1 MSRIG
6 QKPIVIPK
14 EVNVEV
20 KEGVI
25 FVEGKKGKLERK
37 LSARVTVEIKDGQLF
52 VKRVANTK
60 MDRAFHGLYRALIL
74 NMIIGVSEGYLKELE
89 IQGVGFRAAVQGNV
103 LNMALGFSHPV
114 NIDIPAGLKIETPKP
129 TQIIIRGIDKE
140 LVGKIASEIH
150 DVFPPEPYKG
160 KGIRFVGEH
169 VKKKVGKAKATGK

>member
-103 LNMALGFSHPV
+103 LNMALGFSF
-114 NIDIPAGLKIETPKP
+114 P
-129 TQIIIRGIDKE
+129 T
-140 LVGKIASEIH
+140 
-150 DVFPPEPYKG
+150 F
-160 KGIRFVGEH
+160 
-169 VKKKVGKAKATGK
+169 